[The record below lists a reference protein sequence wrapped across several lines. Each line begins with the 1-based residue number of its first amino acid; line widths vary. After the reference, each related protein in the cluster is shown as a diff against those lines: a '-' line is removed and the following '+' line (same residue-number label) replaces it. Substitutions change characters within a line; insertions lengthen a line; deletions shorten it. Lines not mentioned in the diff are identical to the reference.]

1 MEKDKEN
8 WEDLDSL
15 FSCGIEDERS
25 WWICLQSFYIPCQT
39 KTQIC
44 RSRLGAWMESFS
56 SLTATISSAAD
67 ASMAT
72 PTRGFLQ
79 GKEWSQTMHH
89 IKLNCRRKILRNL
102 WKRSR
107 ESRLNRPGH
116 PFHLPPVRLPSRL
129 LIVIEQ
135 LKQNPYPSATPVS
148 PTPLRETCPW
158 PSQMLLLGWAGN
170 RLISETL

>member
-25 WWICLQSFYIPCQT
+25 WWICLQIFYIPCQT

-79 GKEWSQTMHH
+79 VFLPHAHASIYVSAISPVMRILELFFRTEFSL
-89 IKLNCRRKILRNL
+89 IKAAEMLQI
-102 WKRSR
+102 
-107 ESRLNRPGH
+107 
-116 PFHLPPVRLPSRL
+116 FHFLKKL
-129 LIVIEQ
+129 LCFHDG
-135 LKQNPYPSATPVS
+135 S
-148 PTPLRETCPW
+148 
-158 PSQMLLLGWAGN
+158 LLCMSSDGSSGLCFN
-170 RLISETL
+170 IYI